1 MMFEE
6 LGGYCFSLTAFF
18 SDIHQLMGEELD
30 INLTRAVSQRSHV
43 IGCVSRRLTQLSI
56 DCN

>member
-30 INLTRAVSQRSHV
+30 INLT
-43 IGCVSRRLTQLSI
+43 
-56 DCN
+56 